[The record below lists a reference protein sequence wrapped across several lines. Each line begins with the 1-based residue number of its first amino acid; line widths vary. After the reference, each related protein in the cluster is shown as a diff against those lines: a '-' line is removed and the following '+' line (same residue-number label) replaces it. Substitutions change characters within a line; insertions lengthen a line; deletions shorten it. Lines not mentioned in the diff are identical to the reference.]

1 MGTPHG
7 TVPGPKTLKPRES
20 VHMQLRF
27 RVSKDLPLDQTYDAY
42 TGLTGTFIDR
52 YRDTD
57 CTSHGDARGSFYP
70 PAG

>member
-1 MGTPHG
+1 
-7 TVPGPKTLKPRES
+7 
-20 VHMQLRF
+20 MQLRF

-52 YRDTD
+52 YRDTE
-57 CTSHGDARGSFYP
+57 CTSHGDASGSFYP